1 MFYFRNK
8 LTKPSDKYLKLGTVH
23 FPLKCGFYWDSSRDW
38 EGDSVDKS
46 LTHGWTGR
54 YEDLITTVITWDK
67 TMNAFE
73 VEGGENWLPGAA
85 PVGMQSVAKS
95 YVRGLGENCNE
106 FLRRI
111 QRC

>member
-1 MFYFRNK
+1 
-8 LTKPSDKYLKLGTVH
+8 
-23 FPLKCGFYWDSSRDW
+23 
-38 EGDSVDKS
+38 
-46 LTHGWTGR
+46 
-54 YEDLITTVITWDK
+54 
-67 TMNAFE
+67 MNAFE

-95 YVRGLGENCNE
+95 YVRGLAENCNE